1 MAIYTPF
8 DSSMSLVS
16 ETIPGTTPTTGATR
30 YILPIAQDQQPLAFT
45 SDDIV
50 SKTKRPNGAAAGSAR
65 GPISGEGSLDM
76 RLQMAPVYLTLFES
90 VLRGKFTTSGTKTLK
105 PAGTDSTFSILNVLA
120 PGAATAAMVEVSS
133 NCQATK
139 FTLSTK
145 AGDAAE
151 VSFDIMGLNQT
162 QVTTDSALALTDLP
176 AAAAEYTGADF
187 GTVTIAGN
195 TTLAFTDL
203 TLEVGQPRALR
214 LKLGSNT
221 PIGMGT
227 SDLREVKLSF
237 KAYRE
242 SFALDTLLTGA
253 KQAFSFVV
261 GGYTFYVFGMAKI
274 VTTTFDSESIF
285 AEVEITGAYDTTAA
299 ADFYMTIV

>member
-45 SDDIV
+45 SDDII

-90 VLRGKFTTSGTKTLK
+90 VLRGKFTTTGTKTLK
-105 PAGTDSTFSILNVLA
+105 PAGTDSTFSLLNVLA
-120 PGAATAAMVEVSS
+120 PGAASAAMVEVSA

-139 FTLSTK
+139 FSLSAK
-145 AGDAAE
+145 AGDAADIA
-151 VSFDIMGLNQT
+151 FDIMGLSQT
-162 QVTTDSALALTDLP
+162 QITTDSALTLTDLP
-176 AAAAEYTGADF
+176 GSAYEYTGADF
-187 GTVTIAGN
+187 GTITVAGN

-203 TLEVGQPRALR
+203 NLEVGQPRAMR
-214 LKLGSNT
+214 LKLGSNN

-227 SDLREVKLSF
+227 SDLREVKLTF

-242 SFALDTLLTGA
+242 SFALDALLTGQ

-261 GGYTFYVFGMAKI
+261 GGYTFFVFGMAKV

-285 AEVEITGAYDTTAA
+285 AEVEVTGAYDTTAA
-299 ADFYMTIV
+299 ADFYITI

>member
-1 MAIYTPF
+1 MAIFTPF
-8 DSSMSLVS
+8 DAGMTLAV
-16 ETIPGTTPTTGATR
+16 ETVPGTVPTTGAR
-30 YILPIAQDQQPLAFT
+30 YVLPIAQDQQPLAFT

-65 GPISGEGSLDM
+65 GPVSGEGSLDM
-76 RLQMAPVYLTLFES
+76 RLQMAPVYLALFES
-90 VLRGKFTTSGTKTLK
+90 VLRGKFTTTGTKTLK
-105 PAGTDSTFSILNVLA
+105 PAGTDSTFSVLNVLA
-120 PGAATAAMVEVSS
+120 PGAANSAMVEASS

-139 FTLSTK
+139 FTLSAK

-151 VSFDIMGLNQT
+151 ISFDVMSLSQA
-162 QVTTDSALALTDLP
+162 QLTTDPTGMTLTDLP

-187 GTVTIAGN
+187 GTVTVAGN
-195 TTLAFTDL
+195 AALAFTDL

-242 SFALDTLLTGA
+242 SFALDTLLTGQ

-299 ADFYMTIV
+299 ADFYMTIA